1 MLITNAF
8 PTIKHIELLYVVQGL
23 MCDSHIFEIYNYFN
37 YTIFYMQKVL
47 EINDTIVFHF
57 ILYNQLL

>member
-1 MLITNAF
+1 MNAF
-8 PTIKHIELLYVVQGL
+8 PTIKHNGLVYVVQGL

-47 EINDTIVFHF
+47 KIKNAIVFHF
-57 ILYNQLL
+57 IFYNRIL

>member
-1 MLITNAF
+1 M
-8 PTIKHIELLYVVQGL
+8 VQGL